1 MTAQPIDV
9 PDVPARQA
17 SRLVELN
24 NCLSLDDLPG
34 RDLTPA
40 ELSELAASIAAQPHL
55 WEDQVAYSDEER
67 VFASLHRDANVDVW
81 LICWTPVNDTGWH
94 DHDVS

>member
-1 MTAQPIDV
+1 VTAQPIDV

-40 ELSELAASIAAQPHL
+40 ELAELAASIAAQPHL
-55 WEDQVAYSDEER
+55 WEDQVAYSAAPGRER
-67 VFASLHRDANVDVW
+67 RRVADLLDPRERHRLA
-81 LICWTPVNDTGWH
+81 
-94 DHDVS
+94 

>member
-9 PDVPARQA
+9 PNVPARQA

-40 ELSELAASIAAQPHL
+40 ELAELAASIAAQPHL
-55 WEDQVAYSDEER
+55 
-67 VFASLHRDANVDVW
+67 
-81 LICWTPVNDTGWH
+81 
-94 DHDVS
+94 